1 MEYYKNIS
9 LRELNVKEYKNKPT
23 DKVTWK
29 FTEADEFRKSFSAT
43 TWANL
48 KLAERNQELEVEHP
62 LKVFQESHSKTIMK
76 NVLMV
81 DFYAG
86 IPTLSSCIARKLGHK
101 KAAEMIRKCLEVDA
115 VVQESQKS
123 DNRVKVLFTTIK
135 TVAAYETQMAKMSV
149 IEALRVHDDP
159 TKTKGEKLQQSTL
172 ITNLSKFDR
181 LCKRQLPNTIFAHT
195 TFDLEEILKGT
206 EFGEKIKHPYLVK

>member
-1 MEYYKNIS
+1 MDYYKKIS

-48 KLAERNQELEVEHP
+48 KLAERNQKLEADHP
-62 LKVFQESHSKTIMK
+62 LKVFEENHSKTIMK

-101 KAAEMIRKCLEVDA
+101 KAAEMIRKCLEANA

-123 DNRVKVLFTTIK
+123 DNRVKVLFPTIK
-135 TVAAYETQMAKMSV
+135 TVAAFETQMARVSV
-149 IEALRVHDDP
+149 IEALRVHEDL
-159 TKTKGEKLQQSTL
+159 TKTKDEKLQQSTL
-172 ITNLSKFDR
+172 IKNLIKFDR
-181 LCKRQLPNTIFAHT
+181 LCKLQLPKTIFDHT

-206 EFGEKIKHPYLVK
+206 EFGDKIKHPYLVH

>member
-62 LKVFQESHSKTIMK
+62 LKVF
-76 NVLMV
+76 
-81 DFYAG
+81 
-86 IPTLSSCIARKLGHK
+86 
-101 KAAEMIRKCLEVDA
+101 
-115 VVQESQKS
+115 
-123 DNRVKVLFTTIK
+123 
-135 TVAAYETQMAKMSV
+135 
-149 IEALRVHDDP
+149 
-159 TKTKGEKLQQSTL
+159 
-172 ITNLSKFDR
+172 
-181 LCKRQLPNTIFAHT
+181 
-195 TFDLEEILKGT
+195 
-206 EFGEKIKHPYLVK
+206 